1 MILDSSAIVA
11 VVFKEPGFETVLD
24 KIAAADIV
32 AIGAPTAAET
42 AIVLQARLGRT
53 SRGALARLLQEWDVL
68 VVPFGDHHW
77 QQAVDAYERFG
88 RGHHKA
94 ALNFGDCLSYAVAR
108 LADQPLLCVG
118 DDFAKTDLP
127 LA

>member
-1 MILDSSAIVA
+1 MILDSSAILA
-11 VVFKEPGFETVLD
+11 VVFKEPGFDAVLD
-24 KIAAADIV
+24 KIVAAETI

-42 AIVLQARLGRT
+42 AIVLDARLGPAGL
-53 SRGALARLLQEWDVL
+53 GALARLLHEWSVT
-68 VVPFGDHHW
+68 VVPFGEDHW
-77 QQAVDAYERFG
+77 RQAAEAYARFG
-88 RGHHKA
+88 RGRHKA

-118 DDFAKTDLP
+118 DDFARTDLA